1 MGIQGLLPLLK
12 PIQKPV
18 SIAEDFAGEVIAVDA
33 YCWLHKG
40 AYGCAMELV
49 EGKKSFVYVVLF
61 SLILVTLTSKH
72 NGNLKSCTVI

>member
-18 SIAEDFAGEVIAVDA
+18 SIAEDFAGQVIGVDA

-49 EGKKSFVYVVLF
+49 EGKKSFVYVKVFFLF
-61 SLILVTLTSKH
+61 SNIEFRVEQ
-72 NGNLKSCTVI
+72 

>member
-1 MGIQGLLPLLK
+1 MGINGLLPLLR

-18 SIAEDFAGEVIAVDA
+18 SIADFAGQAAGVDA

-49 EGKKSFVYVVLF
+49 EGKKSQV
-61 SLILVTLTSKH
+61 
-72 NGNLKSCTVI
+72 